1 MKSTKTTQNFAVALM
16 VLFGLYGLSM
26 LGLGATLLAYAV
38 GLIVFSYNG
47 NLELTAGAVI
57 LVGGILHVMGR
68 LMPARREGFNTQ
80 EGAKVIADRLQAIQK
95 PYVAAGPQGALS
107 EITEGFADA
116 DTDGFSG
123 GKKEETAVAAGSKPA
138 SVETTATASA
148 TKADTEKS
156 TEKKDGFADESSAA
170 GLFKLGELPSEQ
182 KGDFHIDAGTTII
195 KALGALKPDQLKSM
209 TEDTQ
214 KLMETQKSLMGMLN
228 SMKPMLTDGQ
238 ALISQ
243 FSGLLGNK

>member
-1 MKSTKTTQNFAVALM
+1 MITRMKSTKTTQNFAVALM

-47 NLELTAGAVI
+47 NLELTAGAII
-57 LVGGILHVMGR
+57 LVGGVLHVMGR
-68 LMPARREGFNTQ
+68 LLPRRNEGFNTQ
-80 EGAKVIADRLQAIQK
+80 EGGDVIAKRLATIRR
-95 PYVAAGPQGALS
+95 PIVSSGPQGALS
-107 EITEGFADA
+107 TITEGFADA
-116 DTDGFSG
+116 DTGG
-123 GKKEETAVAAGSKPA
+123 EAEGKKDEKD
-138 SVETTATASA
+138 TASA
-148 TKADTEKS
+148 TSKPAPVEEKKADATA
-156 TEKKDGFADESSAA
+156 TPAEKKDGFADEAA
-170 GLFKLGELPSEQ
+170 TNGLFKLGELPSEQ

-209 TEDTQ
+209 TDDTQ

-243 FSGLLGNK
+243 FTGLMGK

>member
-26 LGLGATLLAYAV
+26 LGLGATLLAYAI
-38 GLIVFSYNG
+38 GLIVYSYNG

-57 LVGGILHVMGR
+57 LVGGALHVMGR
-68 LMPARREGFNTQ
+68 LMPARHEGFNTQ
-80 EGAKVIADRLQAIQK
+80 DSAKVIADRLIAIQK
-95 PYVAAGPQGALS
+95 PYVAPGPQGALS

-138 SVETTATASA
+138 SVETTATAPAPATDA
-148 TKADTEKS
+148 TKTETKA
-156 TEKKDGFADESSAA
+156 GFTDESSAN
-170 GLFKLGELPSEQ
+170 GVFKLGELPSEQ

-209 TEDTQ
+209 TDDTQ

>member
-68 LMPARREGFNTQ
+68 LMPVRREGFNTQ

-107 EITEGFADA
+107 AITEGFADA

-138 SVETTATASA
+138 SVETTAAASA
-148 TKADTEKS
+148 TKADAAKP
-156 TEKKDGFADESSAA
+156 EKKDGFADEAA
-170 GLFKLGELPSEQ
+170 TNGLFKLGELPSEQ

-195 KALGALKPDQLKSM
+195 KALGALKPDQLASM

>member
-26 LGLGATLLAYAV
+26 LGLGATLLAYAI
-38 GLIVFSYNG
+38 GLIVYSYNG

-57 LVGGILHVMGR
+57 LVGGALHVMGR
-68 LMPARREGFNTQ
+68 LMPARHEGFNTHDS
-80 EGAKVIADRLQAIQK
+80 AKVIADRLQAIQK
-95 PYVAAGPQGALS
+95 PYVAPGPQGALS
-107 EITEGFADA
+107 AITEGFSDA
-116 DTDGFSG
+116 DTDGQAG
-123 GKKEETAVAAGSKPA
+123 GKKEEKETAAAGSKPA
-138 SVETTATASA
+138 PVAPAPAADAAKPE
-148 TKADTEKS
+148 TKA
-156 TEKKDGFADESSAA
+156 GFTDESSAN
-170 GLFKLGELPSEQ
+170 GVFKLGELPSEQ

-243 FSGLLGNK
+243 FSGLLGSK

>member
-57 LVGGILHVMGR
+57 LVGGVLHVMGR

-80 EGAKVIADRLQAIQK
+80 EGAQVIAARLQAIQK
-95 PYVAAGPQGALS
+95 PYASAGPQGALS

-138 SVETTATASA
+138 SVETTTDA
-148 TKADTEKS
+148 TKAEKS
-156 TEKKDGFADESSAA
+156 ETKAGFTDESAA
-170 GLFKLGELPSEQ
+170 TGLFKLGELPSEQ